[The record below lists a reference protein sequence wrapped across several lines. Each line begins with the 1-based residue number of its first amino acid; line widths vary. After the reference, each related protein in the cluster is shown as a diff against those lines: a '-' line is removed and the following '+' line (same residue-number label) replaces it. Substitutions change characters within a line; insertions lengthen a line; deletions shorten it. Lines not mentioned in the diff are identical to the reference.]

1 MTPEIGRTC
10 LVWHYNEGAEG
21 INQIYRKDRA
31 LPMLK
36 KRLIFTNFRRLDEH
50 LRYSQVYHHTFIGD
64 GQGSWS
70 AWEVFKNANTADAII
85 LNIDAD
91 RLFKLCTLRYLFP
104 FRKFKLISVDIVL
117 RKPTS
122 FRQKM
127 MALVKSLLLK
137 QVDLLVLYF
146 KHTSGYEKY
155 FGIQKKQI
163 RYVAFKVNS
172 WEQRFKDYSADPT
185 TGAYVLCAGHTLRD
199 LKTYIEAV
207 RIARVPA
214 VLLTRGTSLMQ
225 MHGTELITEGFPQN
239 LRLETDSE
247 GTEEAFLKWIKN
259 AAIVVI
265 PRFSFDISASGIS
278 TYLCSM
284 AAWRCVVLSKG
295 PGAED
300 LLTNDQAILVD
311 PEDPNQLA
319 KAMLAAW
326 NDSCLRR
333 TIAINGRKYVE
344 QLQGEDRLLDDI
356 LKLV

>member
-1 MTPEIGRTC
+1 MP
-10 LVWHYNEGAEG
+10 
-21 INQIYRKDRA
+21 D
-31 LPMLK
+31 
-36 KRLIFTNFRRLDEH
+36 KRLLFSNFKRLDER
-50 LRYSQVYHHTFIGD
+50 LRCSQVYHHIFVGD
-64 GQGSWS
+64 DQGSWS
-70 AWEVFKNANTADAII
+70 AWQVFKNAKTADVII
-85 LNIDAD
+85 LNIDANK
-91 RLFKLCTLRYLFP
+91 LLKLCALRYLFP

-117 RKPTS
+117 RKPKS
-122 FRQKM
+122 FNQKM
-127 MALVKSLLLK
+127 MALVKALLLK

-185 TGAYVLCAGHTLRD
+185 TGAYVLCPGQTLRD
-199 LKTYIEAV
+199 LRTYIEAV
-207 RIARVPA
+207 RIAGVPA
-214 VLLTRGTSLMQ
+214 VLLTRGASLMQ
-225 MHGTELITEGFPQN
+225 EHGTKLITEGLPHN
-239 LRLETDSE
+239 LRLETDSD

-259 AAIVVI
+259 AAVVVI

-300 LLTNDQAILVD
+300 LLTEHQAILVD

-326 NDSCLRR
+326 NDSGLRR
-333 TIAINGRKYVE
+333 TIAINGRKYAE

-356 LKLV
+356 LKLA